1 MNMVN
6 RINLFIV
13 LCALSLSMR
22 AQDCDIPLTP
32 VVLVPSSGDASSEV
46 TQYISDR
53 LHTLISKSGNM
64 SALGE
69 SQFALVLDYNV
80 IDKQIVDGAP
90 TKVLYEIATN
100 LQIINSKSK
109 TAFCSFYQTLK
120 GIGDNEQKALLNAFL
135 RINTSNERLQEF
147 ITSGKNKIVEYYE
160 KNYHHIIK
168 EAQTLAATR
177 KFDNAI
183 YILMMIPQCCQGYE
197 EAQTVMVDVFQ
208 KFVNQ
213 HCNENLAQAKSAWI
227 SSPDK
232 DGALTA
238 SVFLS
243 EIYPDAACYEEAMGL
258 ANEIKDRMGDEWR
271 FTMKQ
276 WNDNVSLERQRIDAM
291 REIGTAF
298 AISQQKSHQHTA
310 HPKK

>member
-1 MNMVN
+1 MVN

-183 YILMMIPQCCQGYE
+183 YIY
-197 EAQTVMVDVFQ
+197 
-208 KFVNQ
+208 
-213 HCNENLAQAKSAWI
+213 
-227 SSPDK
+227 
-232 DGALTA
+232 
-238 SVFLS
+238 
-243 EIYPDAACYEEAMGL
+243 
-258 ANEIKDRMGDEWR
+258 
-271 FTMKQ
+271 
-276 WNDNVSLERQRIDAM
+276 
-291 REIGTAF
+291 
-298 AISQQKSHQHTA
+298 
-310 HPKK
+310 